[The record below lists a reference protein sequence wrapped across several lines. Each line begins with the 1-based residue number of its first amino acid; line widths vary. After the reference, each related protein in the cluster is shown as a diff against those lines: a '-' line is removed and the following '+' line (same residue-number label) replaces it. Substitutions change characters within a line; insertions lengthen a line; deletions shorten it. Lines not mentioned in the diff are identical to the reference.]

1 MSMSFAPET
10 FARSGRPAQN
20 GLLALTFAALSSQ
33 DKAMRLAGA
42 SALQRYRSHMLSARF
57 VDSQVWSH
65 LFECVQRGIGELT
78 VTARARK
85 PNRVPRVPFVAGCF
99 LGRTVNVL
107 IDPLNEMYRPLSSF
121 LMMQQVYVFLAVPEF
136 NILFNSPDANHVA
149 HRHFV
154 LGVLRDGLKCGSDFT
169 VLMAGNIFKALFGF
183 YGTPMATR
191 DTNLLVLTV
200 LLQAVRIPRSAK
212 VLVEQVGVLAWLS
225 QCIDAVAF
233 FQIDVVE
240 GLCSVLS
247 SLFYSWRYL
256 RAEYAD
262 TEAVRQRLCGLLVKL
277 CAKLST
283 RTDRVA
289 FAKFVRVLEG
299 VTTTAESVRSLGE
312 SDVKHL
318 IWCASAHCTATAV
331 AGQRWDTGAVDTL
344 TFVQQSDGRY
354 AESRHGFARR
364 RRAIGCDERV
374 VFIETTMR
382 EVVLRWRRAQLE
394 V

>member
-1 MSMSFAPET
+1 
-10 FARSGRPAQN
+10 
-20 GLLALTFAALSSQ
+20 
-33 DKAMRLAGA
+33 MRLAGA
-42 SALQRYRSHMLSARF
+42 SALQRYRSHMHSARF
-57 VDSQVWSH
+57 VDSTVWWH
-65 LFECVQRGIGELT
+65 LFECVHNGIGELT
-78 VTARARK
+78 ANARGRNDKK
-85 PNRVPRVPFVAGCF
+85 PNRIPRVPYVAGCF

-107 IDPLNEMYRPLSSF
+107 NDPLNEMYRPLSSF
-121 LMMQQVYVFLAVPEF
+121 LMMQQAYGFLVVPEF
-136 NILFNSPDANHVA
+136 NVLFNSKDTNHVA

-183 YGTPMATR
+183 YGTPMSTR

-212 VLVEQVGVLAWLS
+212 VLIEQVGVLTWLS
-225 QCIDAVAF
+225 QCIDAVTF

-256 RAEYAD
+256 SDEYAGTD
-262 TEAVRQRLCGLLVKL
+262 AVRQRLCGLLVKL

-283 RTDRVA
+283 RTERSA

-299 VTTTAESVRSLGE
+299 VTTTAESVRSLSE
-312 SDVKHL
+312 TDVKHL
-318 IWCASAHCTATAV
+318 IWCAAAHCTAKGRDDV
-331 AGQRWDTGAVDTL
+331 GAVDGL
-344 TFVQQSDGRY
+344 TFVQQSNGRY

-364 RRAIGCDERV
+364 RRTTGGCAEQV
-374 VFIETTMR
+374 VFIETALR
-382 EVVLRWRRAQLE
+382 EVILRWRRAQVE
-394 V
+394 SA